1 MTTVVAMSMRRD
13 LPAPTR
19 GLKRVEYECLV
30 EGGFLGPD
38 DKIELIDG
46 LMMVREP
53 EGSPHMVAVQLTIAA
68 LQRAFGSGWNVR
80 HPGPVALDDD
90 SEPEPDVAVV
100 PGSPRDYLA
109 AHPARPVLI
118 VEVSHS
124 RLGFDRNYKASLY
137 ARAAITDYWIV
148 NLVDRVVEVRRGPMT
163 SDGAPFG
170 WTYERL
176 TVYAPGETIAPLAA
190 PFASVSVADLLP

>member
-1 MTTVVAMSMRRD
+1 MSTRREA
-13 LPAPTR
+13 PVPTR

-30 EGGFLGPD
+30 ERGLLGPD

-53 EGSPHMVAVQLTIAA
+53 EGTPHTVAVQLTIAA
-68 LQRAFGSGWNVR
+68 LQRAFGAGWNVR
-80 HPGPVALDDD
+80 HPSPVALDDD

-118 VEVSHS
+118 VEVSRS

-163 SDGAPFG
+163 SDAAPFG

-176 TVYAPGETIAPLAA
+176 TVYALDETITPLAA

>member
-1 MTTVVAMSMRRD
+1 MRYETN
-13 LPAPTR
+13 PPGPTR
-19 GLKRVEYECLV
+19 GLKRIEYECLV
-30 EGGFLGPD
+30 ERGLLGPED
-38 DKIELIDG
+38 RIELIGG

-68 LQRAFGSGWNVR
+68 LQRAFGAGWNVR

-100 PGSPRDYLA
+100 PGSPRDYAA

-137 ARAAITDYWIV
+137 ARAAVTDYWIV

-163 SDGAPFG
+163 SDASPFG

-176 TVYAPGETIAPLAA
+176 TISRPDEMVTPLAA
-190 PFASVSVADLLP
+190 PFASIAVADLLP

>member
-1 MTTVVAMSMRRD
+1 V
-13 LPAPTR
+13 PTR

-30 EGGFLGPD
+30 DRGLLGPD

-46 LMMVREP
+46 RMIFREP
-53 EGSPHMVAVQLTIAA
+53 EGSTHMVAIQLVMAA
-68 LQRAFGSGWNVR
+68 LQRAFGAGWNVR

-90 SEPEPDVAVV
+90 SEPEPDVTVV

-109 AHPARPVLI
+109 GHPTRPVLV

-124 RLGFDRNYKASLY
+124 RLRFDREYKASLY

-148 NLVDRVVEVRRGPMT
+148 NLVDRVVEIRRGPMT
-163 SDGAPFG
+163 SDAAPFG
-170 WTYERL
+170 WTYERVTL
-176 TVYAPGETIAPLAA
+176 ARPGETIAPLAA
-190 PFASVSVADLLP
+190 PFASVPVSDLLP

>member
-1 MTTVVAMSMRRD
+1 MATIGEPP
-13 LPAPTR
+13 LPTR
-19 GLKRVEYECLV
+19 GLKRVEYERLV
-30 EGGFLGPD
+30 ECGLLGPD

-46 LMMVREP
+46 RMIFREP
-53 EGSPHMVAVQLTIAA
+53 EGSPHTVAIQLTMAA
-68 LQRAFGSGWNVR
+68 LQRAFGPGWNVR
-80 HPGPVALDDD
+80 QPSPIALDDD

-100 PGSPRDYLA
+100 PGTPRDYVD
-109 AHPARPVLI
+109 AHPMRPVLI

-124 RLGFDRNYKASLY
+124 RLGFDRTYKASLY

-163 SDGAPFG
+163 SDAAPYG

-176 TVYAPGETIAPLAA
+176 TISGPGEMVTPLAA
-190 PFASVSVADLLP
+190 PFALIAVSDLLP